1 MQIFQVF
8 IPAQP
13 MAHHHSS
20 DFKSQQKNK
29 EMSGF
34 FPEEK
39 SHMKWGGLNTILA
52 GGGEPCPS
60 LFLLHPPGVCGGIL
74 STGHLPSQ
82 HPSKGR
88 RAEVAVWGVHT
99 QWILRA
105 ELNLGRRQL
114 PPCRMGQGSVT
125 PPVL

>member
-1 MQIFQVF
+1 MTSLQIFQVF

-39 SHMKWGGLNTILA
+39 SHMKWGGLNTVPA
-52 GGGEPCPS
+52 RGGEPCPS
-60 LFLLHPPGVCGGIL
+60 LFLLRPPGVCGGIL

-88 RAEVAVWGVHT
+88 RAEVAVWGVHM
-99 QWILRA
+99 QWFSGL
-105 ELNLGRRQL
+105 
-114 PPCRMGQGSVT
+114 S
-125 PPVL
+125 